1 MSSSGDNNNNN
12 NNNNVALAA
21 YCFDVLDA
29 YLSEPAR
36 ATPSVPSSV
45 PAQDACV
52 FVSWHR
58 KGRLAGCKGVTAGP
72 RPLGELLAYFAV
84 DSASND
90 ARFRPLRRRDFA
102 DLECGVSVL
111 HSFEAARSVAD
122 WRVGTHGLTI
132 EFRVGARRFHATYLP
147 HVAPEQHWNV
157 RQTIDS
163 LIRKA
168 GFDGPIDDALLASI
182 RATRYQADKCELS
195 YDDYLK
201 FKQKQ
206 NE

>member
-1 MSSSGDNNNNN
+1 MSATFALED
-12 NNNNVALAA
+12 NNVALAA
-21 YCFDVLDA
+21 YCFDVLIA
-29 YLSEPAR
+29 YLADPPQP
-36 ATPSVPSSV
+36 TPPV
-45 PAQDACV
+45 PASIPRLDTCV

-58 KGRLAGCKGVTAGP
+58 QGRLAGCKGVTSGE

-90 ARFRPLRRRDFA
+90 SRFRPLKRRDLSE
-102 DLECGVSVL
+102 LECGVSVL
-111 HSFEAARSVAD
+111 HSFEGVKSVSD
-122 WRVGTHGLTI
+122 WRVGTHGLTV
-132 EFRVGARRFHATYLP
+132 EFKVGARRFHGTYLP
-147 HVAPEQHWNV
+147 HVAPEQGWNV

-182 RATRYQADKCELS
+182 RATRYQAVKCELS

-201 FKQKQ
+201 QKKG
-206 NE
+206 E